1 MVSLAWVM
9 LYIKTKDK
17 NKNKG
22 GEKSNATNYG
32 EISRGM

>member
-22 GEKSNATNYG
+22 GKEN
-32 EISRGM
+32 ERL

>member
-1 MVSLAWVM
+1 LAWVM

-22 GEKSNATNYG
+22 GKEN
-32 EISRGM
+32 ERL